1 MTVAPGDSSANAPGR
16 PAPEGRTAGEAAR
29 RETRRNVLLT
39 VPALVVLAVAASG
52 PLLIMLVYSF
62 LEPGEYGG
70 VKWALSADGWFNV
83 FLQRDI
89 FDDTLSIADAH
100 MSILWRSVKL
110 SLLTTLTALILGFP
124 TAYFIATRDPKW
136 RNVWLFLITIP
147 FWTNLL
153 IRTFAIMEVIRNQ
166 GLVNTALMGL
176 GWIDEPIQMLFTD
189 FAIMLGMTYVYLPL
203 MVLPIYASM
212 EKFDFRLVE
221 AGYDLYA
228 TRLKVLTKIILPIV
242 KPGVVAGSI
251 LVFIP
256 SLGAYVTPRIL
267 GGGKNLMLGNLISL
281 QFGQGRNWPLGAAL
295 SLTLLLIV
303 MVALLFYV
311 RTLNRRGGDRG

>member
-1 MTVAPGDSSANAPGR
+1 MLQQTEQGSA
-16 PAPEGRTAGEAAR
+16 RTLEEEAQRLQSR
-29 RETRRNVLLT
+29 RSFFLT
-39 VPALVVLAVAASG
+39 IPALIVLICAASG
-52 PLLIMLVYSF
+52 PLLIMAVYSF
-62 LEPGEYGG
+62 LTPGDYGG
-70 VKWALSADGWFNV
+70 VQWRFSTEGWFSV
-83 FLQRDI
+83 FMQRDI

-100 MSILWRSVKL
+100 VSILWRSVKL
-110 SLLTTLTALILGFP
+110 SLLTTFTCLLLGFP
-124 TAYFIATRDPKW
+124 TAYFIATRSPES
-136 RNVWLFLITIP
+136 RNMWLFLVTIP

-153 IRTFAIMEVIRNQ
+153 IRTFAVMELIRNQ
-166 GLVNTALMGL
+166 GVINSLFMYFGV
-176 GWIDEPIQMLFTD
+176 IDEPIQMMFTD
-189 FAIMLGMTYVYLPL
+189 FAIMIGMTYVYLPL

-228 TRLKVLTKIILPIV
+228 SRLQVLKRIILPLV

-267 GGGKNLMLGNLISL
+267 GGGKNLMLGNFIAL

-295 SLTLLLIV
+295 SLTLLAIV
-303 MVALLFYV
+303 MIALLIYV
-311 RTLNRRGGDRG
+311 RSVGKSENAHG